1 MASLVT
7 WLARRAISRALLL
20 GALLVAFDT
29 WHPAQTQPYCAMY
42 NDGSKDCGIPTIES
56 CRESVSGV
64 GGICTP
70 DETSQ
75 MRPDFFNQR
84 RLFQQL
90 QGNMPSGPP
99 ADSLDQLPPPPDE

>member
-1 MASLVT
+1 
-7 WLARRAISRALLL
+7 L
-20 GALLVAFDT
+20 GALLVAVNAWD
-29 WHPAQTQPYCAMY
+29 PAQAQPYCAMY

-75 MRPDFFNQR
+75 MRPDFFNRR

-90 QGNMPSGPP
+90 QGGMPLGPP
-99 ADSLDQLPPPPDE
+99 ADNLDQLPPPPDQ